1 MAKVTVD
8 GIEVEVPNGSSVL
21 QACEAAGKEIPR
33 FCYHERL
40 SIAGNC
46 RMCLVEIEKT
56 PPKPISSCTYP
67 VADGMVV
74 HTDSPMVRNG
84 RRGVM
89 EFLLINHPLDCPIC
103 DQGGECDLQ
112 DQAMGY
118 GMDHSRYAEN
128 KRAVNDKNL
137 GPLVKTVMTR
147 CIHCTRCIRFITE
160 VAGVPDLGATS
171 RGEHMEVGTYVEK
184 ALGSELSGNIIDLCP
199 VGALTSKPYAFVARS
214 WELSKV
220 DSIDVLD
227 AVGTNIRVDAR
238 GPEVL
243 RILPRLNEDVN
254 EEWLG
259 DKSRFALDGLRRRRL
274 DRPWVRRNGKLIEAS
289 WSEAFTAIA
298 ERLHGVSGDRI
309 GAVAGDLCDVESMLA
324 LKDLMTAL
332 GSANLDC
339 RQDGARLDATRRD
352 FYTFNTSIAGIEDAD
367 AILLIGTNPR
377 REAPVLNARIRKR
390 WLAGNIP
397 IGLIGSET
405 DLTYRVQELGAAPS
419 VLTALHD
426 GSHDFTK
433 ALRDAKKPMVIV
445 GQAALARPDGSAVL
459 AASWRLAASVGALA
473 PEWHGFNVLHTAA
486 ARIGALDLGFVPGAN
501 GKSLARMLEGGVDV
515 LWLLGADELDTARI
529 GASTFVVYQ
538 GHHGDV
544 GAARADVIL
553 PGAAYTEKSGT
564 YVNTEGRVQ
573 RSLLAVYPP
582 GEAREDWKIVRAF
595 SEMVGRTLPYD
606 TLDALRA
613 RLEQVNPAFG
623 RIGFLPRFGC
633 SDQGGPAGD
642 PAALSDAPFVPAI
655 ANYYQT
661 DPISRAS
668 PTMAACT
675 ATFAATPLVA
685 AAE

>member
-1 MAKVTVD
+1 
-8 GIEVEVPNGSSVL
+8 
-21 QACEAAGKEIPR
+21 
-33 FCYHERL
+33 
-40 SIAGNC
+40 
-46 RMCLVEIEKT
+46 
-56 PPKPISSCTYP
+56 
-67 VADGMVV
+67 
-74 HTDSPMVRNG
+74 
-84 RRGVM
+84 M

-668 PTMAACT
+668 PTMAACS

>member
-8 GIEVEVPNGSSVL
+8 GIQVEVPNGSSVL

-46 RMCLVEIEKT
+46 RMCLVEIEKA

-74 HTDSPMVRNG
+74 HTNSPMVRNG

-112 DQAMGY
+112 DQAIGY

-128 KRAVNDKNL
+128 KRAVKDKNL

-160 VAGVPDLGATS
+160 VAGVPELGATS

-214 WELSKV
+214 WELTKI
-220 DSIDVLD
+220 DSVDVLD

-243 RILPRLNEDVN
+243 RILPRTNEDVN
-254 EEWLG
+254 EEWLA
-259 DKSRFALDGLRRRRL
+259 DKSRFAIDGLRRRRL
-274 DRPWVRRNGKLIEAS
+274 DRPWVRRDGKLIEAT
-289 WSEAFTAIA
+289 WSEAFAAIA
-298 ERLHGVSGDRI
+298 EKLHDMPGDRI
-309 GAVAGDLCDVESMLA
+309 GAIAGDLCDAESMLA
-324 LKDLMTAL
+324 LKELLASL

-339 RQDGARLDATRRD
+339 RQDGARLNASRRE
-352 FYTFNTSIAGIEDAD
+352 FYIFNSTIAGIEEAD

-390 WLAGNIP
+390 WLTGNIP
-397 IGLIGSET
+397 IGLIGTET
-405 DLTYRVQELGAAPS
+405 DLTYRVHQLGHGPI
-419 VLTALHD
+419 VLNKLDEDYA
-426 GSHDFTK
+426 SR
-433 ALRDAKKPMVIV
+433 LRDVKKPMIIV
-445 GQAALARPDGSAVL
+445 GQAALTRPDGAAVL
-459 AASWRLAASVGALA
+459 AAAWRLAASAGALTA
-473 PEWHGFNVLHTAA
+473 DWHGFNVLHTAA
-486 ARIGALDLGFVPGAN
+486 GRVGALDLGFVTGPN
-501 GKSLARMLEGGVDV
+501 GKSMAQMLGGGVDV
-515 LWLLGADELDTARI
+515 LWLLGADEFDTSRI
-529 GASTFVVYQ
+529 GANTFVIYQ
-538 GHHGDV
+538 GHHGDS

-553 PGAAYTEKSGT
+553 PGAAYTEKPGT

-573 RSLLAVYPP
+573 RGFLAVYPP
-582 GEAREDWKIVRAF
+582 GDAREDWKILRAF
-595 SEMVGRTLPYD
+595 SELIGHTLPYN
-606 TLDALRA
+606 TIDALRE
-613 RLEQVNPAFG
+613 RLELVNPVFG
-623 RIGFLPRFGC
+623 RIGFVPRFGAT
-633 SDQGGPAGD
+633 DQTGPAGD
-642 PAALSDAPFVPAI
+642 PAALSDAPFEPAI

-675 ATFAATPLVA
+675 ATFAPTPLVE